1 MKRLLQTPNL
11 CLLLLT
17 LGLLSG
23 CQTAYYASMEKIG
36 YHKRDILINRVED
49 TQKAQQETQQQFKDA
64 LEQFKAVV
72 HFDGGDLQA
81 TYDQLSGEYEDSK
94 ATADNLRNHIE
105 KVEDVA
111 EALFEEWQE
120 ELELYKNANLK
131 RDSARKLQETKRQY
145 KKLVASMWR
154 AEKTIAPVLTT
165 LHDQVLYLKH
175 NLNARAI
182 AALKGELK
190 SVQKDVDRLLRSMQ
204 QAIKESQAFIQQM
217 RHNS

>member
-1 MKRLLQTPNL
+1 MTLFIHVRSLF
-11 CLLLLT
+11 LLLLT

-23 CQTAYYASMEKIG
+23 CQTAYYASMEKLG

-72 HFDGGDLQA
+72 QFDGGNLQE
-81 TYDQLSGEYEDSK
+81 TYDKLNTEYEDSK
-94 ATADNLRNHIE
+94 TTAENLRSHIE

-111 EALFEEWQE
+111 EALFDEWEE
-120 ELELYKNANLK
+120 ELALYSNATLK
-131 RDSARKLQETKRQY
+131 RDSTRKLQETKRQY
-145 KKLVASMWR
+145 KKLIASMWR

-182 AALKGELK
+182 AALRGELK
-190 SVQKDVDRLLRSMQ
+190 TVQKDVDRLLKSMQ
-204 QAIKESQAFIQQM
+204 QAIRESQVFIQQM
-217 RHNS
+217 RRSQ

>member
-1 MKRLLQTPNL
+1 
-11 CLLLLT
+11 
-17 LGLLSG
+17 
-23 CQTAYYASMEKIG
+23 MEKLG

-72 HFDGGDLQA
+72 QFDGGNLQE
-81 TYDQLSGEYEDSK
+81 TYDQLNTEYEESK
-94 ATADNLRNHIE
+94 ATAENLRSHIE

-111 EALFEEWQE
+111 EALFEEWEE
-120 ELELYKNANLK
+120 ELSLFSNNTLK
-131 RDSARKLQETKRQY
+131 RDSARKLQDTKQQY
-145 KKLVASMWR
+145 EKLIASMWR

-182 AALKGELK
+182 AALRGELK
-190 SVQKDVDRLLRSMQ
+190 TVQKDVDRLLKSMQ
-204 QAIKESQAFIQQM
+204 QAIRESQAFIQQM
-217 RHNS
+217 RRSQ

>member
-1 MKRLLQTPNL
+1 MKLFVPVRSLF
-11 CLLLLT
+11 LLLLT

-23 CQTAYYASMEKIG
+23 CQTAYYASMEKLG

-72 HFDGGDLQA
+72 QFDGGNLQE
-81 TYDQLSGEYEDSK
+81 TYDKLNTEYEDSK
-94 ATADNLRNHIE
+94 TTADNLRGHIE
-105 KVEDVA
+105 KVEGVA
-111 EALFEEWQE
+111 EALFEEWEE
-120 ELELYKNANLK
+120 ELALYSNATLK

-145 KKLVASMWR
+145 KKLIASMWR

-182 AALKGELK
+182 AALRGELK
-190 SVQKDVDRLLRSMQ
+190 TVQKDVDRLLSSMQ
-204 QAIKESQAFIQQM
+204 QAIRESQVFIQQM
-217 RHNS
+217 RRSQ